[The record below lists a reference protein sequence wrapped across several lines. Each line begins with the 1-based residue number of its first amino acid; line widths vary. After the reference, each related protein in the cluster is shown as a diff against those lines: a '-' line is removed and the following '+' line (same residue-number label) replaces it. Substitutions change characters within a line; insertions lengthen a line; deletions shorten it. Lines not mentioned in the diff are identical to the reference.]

1 MVAPIT
7 TFDSSASG
15 PSGTLDRSG
24 KPETRRFYGKYRGKV
39 SDNVDP
45 LFLGRIIPI
54 VPAVSPEPLTWAMPC
69 TPYAGEQVG
78 FYTIPPIDANVWIEF
93 EAGDPNL
100 PIWTGCFWEEGQTPF
115 VVPNPDMFIFQTTSL
130 KLVMRDIAGGGGI
143 TLELGP
149 PAVEPPITINMSS
162 EGISIVTEATFS
174 VSSATTT
181 MDSDTLTIE
190 SPETTLTCAA
200 SLEITSG
207 ETDLNCDSLDI
218 NGGDTNFLLGDF
230 SIESGETNI
239 TSAEFTIE
247 TPETNIASA
256 AVSIEGTLD
265 VVGIITEDGDPVMVL
280 PIG

>member
-1 MVAPIT
+1 M
-7 TFDSSASG
+7 
-15 PSGTLDRSG
+15 
-24 KPETRRFYGKYRGKV
+24 
-39 SDNVDP
+39 
-45 LFLGRIIPI
+45 
-54 VPAVSPEPLTWAMPC
+54 
-69 TPYAGEQVG
+69 G

>member
-15 PSGTLDRSG
+15 PAGTLNTSG

-39 SDNVDP
+39 SVNVDP

-78 FYTIPPIDANVWIEF
+78 FYTIPPLDANVWIEF
-93 EAGDPNL
+93 EAGDTNL

-130 KLVMRDIAGGGGI
+130 KLIMRDVAGAGGI

-149 PAVEPPITINMSS
+149 PAVDPPITINMSS
-162 EGISIVTEATFS
+162 KGISIVTEATFS
-174 VSSATTT
+174 VSSSTTT
-181 MDSDTLTIE
+181 MISDTMTIE
-190 SPETTLTCAA
+190 SPETTMTSVA
-200 SLEITSG
+200 SLEITAG

-218 NGGDTNFLLGDF
+218 EGGDTNFLLGDF
-230 SIESGETNI
+230 SMESGETNF
-239 TSAEFTIE
+239 TSAEFSVE
-247 TPETNIASA
+247 AAETNIASPA
-256 AVSIEGTLD
+256 ITMEGMAD
-265 VVGIITEDGDPVMVL
+265 VIGVITEDGDPLM
-280 PIG
+280 PIPLG

>member
-1 MVAPIT
+1 MVAPYP

-15 PSGTLDRSG
+15 PAGTLNASG

-39 SDNVDP
+39 AVNADP

-54 VPAVSPEPLTWAMPC
+54 VPAVSQEPLTWAMPC
-69 TPYAGEQVG
+69 TPYAGQQVG
-78 FYTIPPIDANVWIEF
+78 FYAIPPLDANVWIEF
-93 EAGDPNL
+93 EGGDTNS

-115 VVPNPDMFIFQTTSL
+115 AVPNPNWFIFQTTSL
-130 KLVMRDIAGGGGI
+130 KLIMRDSVGAGGI

-149 PAVEPPITINMSS
+149 PAVDPVITVNMNS
-162 EGISIVTEATFS
+162 EGIAITTESAFS
-174 VSSATTT
+174 VSSSTTT
-181 MDSDTLTIE
+181 LGSDTLTIE
-190 SPETTLTCAA
+190 SPEATMTCEA

-218 NGGDTNFLLGDF
+218 DGGDTNFLLGDF

-239 TSAEFTIE
+239 TSAEFSIE
-247 TPETNIASA
+247 SGDTNIASPA
-256 AVSIEGTLD
+256 ITMEGTTD